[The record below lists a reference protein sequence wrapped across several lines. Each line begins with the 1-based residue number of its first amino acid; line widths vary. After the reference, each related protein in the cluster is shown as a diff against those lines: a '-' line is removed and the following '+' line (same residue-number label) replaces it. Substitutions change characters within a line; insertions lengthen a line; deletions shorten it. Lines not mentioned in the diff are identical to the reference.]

1 MGNTNHIFVI
11 DFEQMKREVR
21 KKAEQLLEEINE
33 DNIEYF
39 VKEVKKLAKHIL
51 GQYVYSIYKYYTEG
65 AAEIKDVNSLEAFTN
80 TDTGF
85 YAKMSKWKDRSE
97 ILIEKEE
104 VEYPKM
110 PLEPNLK
117 TYYKTTIVVGT
128 IFAAGLLIFKQPWWI
143 VLVVELL
150 TLSVSY
156 AQYRHISD
164 TEKKYNKQLEEYQ
177 IKTAELKKTYVD
189 DIISDIET
197 WLVQGQEKSIELLKT
212 YVLI

>member
-1 MGNTNHIFVI
+1 MGTNTICI
-11 DFEQMKREVR
+11 DLEQMKSEVKR
-21 KKAEQLLEEINE
+21 KAEQILGEINE
-33 DNIEYF
+33 DNIRYF
-39 VKEVKKLAKHIL
+39 VNETKKLAKHIL
-51 GQYVYSIYKYYTEG
+51 SQYIYAIYKHYTEG
-65 AAEIKDVNSLEAFTN
+65 EYEIKDINNLKAFTN
-80 TDTGF
+80 TDKGY
-85 YAKMSKWKDRSE
+85 YAQMSKWKDQSI
-97 ILIEKEE
+97 ILIKKEI

-150 TLSVSY
+150 TLSMSY

-177 IKTAELKKTYVD
+177 IKIAELKITYVD